1 MFVER
6 SNDGANA
13 RVRLGILLL
22 QPRCNRR
29 HFCLRLFQADARF
42 HASDHLE
49 IMVSALPGFI
59 GSEGNR
65 NPKLICPA
73 RKLETFRH
81 DPDDCETLAIQI
93 DAPTDNRRIRSKPSL
108 PQAVAQNND
117 MICASPIFFR
127 QERAA

>member
-42 HASDHLE
+42 YARDHFE
-49 IMVSALPGFI
+49 IMASALPGFI

-65 NPKLICPA
+65 NPKLIRA
-73 RKLETFRH
+73 TRELEIFRH
-81 DPDDCETLAIQI
+81 GRAKGRE
-93 DAPTDNRRIRSKPSL
+93 N
-108 PQAVAQNND
+108 QAAAVL
-117 MICASPIFFR
+117 R
-127 QERAA
+127 Q